1 MRIDDDIFRDILA
14 CWGGNATGEQV
25 NRVREWMEENEE
37 NRREYER
44 LSRLYYRLGYAERW
58 DKIDVQTGKSRLL
71 GRLSRSGKRR
81 MVR

>member
-44 LSRLYYRLGYAERW
+44 LSRLYYRLG
-58 DKIDVQTGKSRLL
+58 
-71 GRLSRSGKRR
+71 
-81 MVR
+81 